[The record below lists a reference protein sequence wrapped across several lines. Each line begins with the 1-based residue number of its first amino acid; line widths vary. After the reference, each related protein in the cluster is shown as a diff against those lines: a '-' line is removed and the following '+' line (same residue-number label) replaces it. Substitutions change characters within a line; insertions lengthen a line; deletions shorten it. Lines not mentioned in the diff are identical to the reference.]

1 MNLLLLFPLDNN
13 NFSVYFVSL
22 IIGFIIGSIPF
33 GYLIARLKKI
43 DIRTTGSKNIGF
55 TNVFRTMGIWY
66 AMPVLI
72 LDIAKG
78 FLPAFLA
85 SQLTLIPVLVGFGSV
100 FGHIF
105 TPWLGFKGGKGV
117 ATTIGMMLAL
127 APKALVVSIVIFL
140 IILIGFSYV
149 SLASLCFAVS
159 LPVSLLLL
167 YPSQKILFT
176 SAIIIAILIII
187 RHKSNIVRLIQKTES
202 KTSFVKTLKNNL

>member
-33 GYLIARLKKI
+33 GYIIARIKKI

-55 TNVFRTMGIWY
+55 TNVFRTLGILY

-78 FLPAFLA
+78 FLPVFFA
-85 SQLTLIPVLVGFGSV
+85 SELTLMPVLVGFGTV
-100 FGHIF
+100 LGHIV

-117 ATTIGMMLAL
+117 ATTIGVMAAL
-127 APKALVVSIVIFL
+127 APKALAISILIFL
-140 IILIGFSYV
+140 IILLIFSYV
-149 SLASLCFAVS
+149 SLASLCFIIS

-167 YPSQKILFT
+167 YPSQKLLLISAVIIVILV
-176 SAIIIAILIII
+176 II
-187 RHKSNIVRLIQKTES
+187 RHKDNIIRLIKKTES
-202 KTSFVKTLKNNL
+202 KMSFIKILKNN